1 MCLNTYKVIKTNITK
16 THPNPS
22 LNHYLELKLL
32 PYLHEAQN
40 RRESHLQAQKTGL
53 LLNKT
58 CDETL
63 MKQTEN
69 QKSLY
74 IYKKKYGPKWLWAEM
89 VWAEMVMGR
98 NGHGPKWLWAEM
110 TRNLPYSKTGRTS
123 PL

>member
-40 RRESHLQAQKTGL
+40 RRESHLQAQKTAL

-74 IYKKKYGPKWLWAEM
+74 IYI
-89 VWAEMVMGR
+89 
-98 NGHGPKWLWAEM
+98 
-110 TRNLPYSKTGRTS
+110 
-123 PL
+123 

>member
-40 RRESHLQAQKTGL
+40 RRESHLQAQKTAL

-74 IYKKKYGPKWLWAEM
+74 IYKKNMGRNGYGPKWYGPKWLWAEM
-89 VWAEMVMGR
+89 VMGR
-98 NGHGPKWLWAEM
+98 NGYGPK
-110 TRNLPYSKTGRTS
+110 
-123 PL
+123 

>member
-40 RRESHLQAQKTGL
+40 RRESHLQAQKTAL

-74 IYKKKYGPKWLWAEM
+74 IYIYKKI
-89 VWAEMVMGR
+89 WAEMVMGR
-98 NGHGPKWLWAEM
+98 NGMGRNGYGPKWSWAEM
-110 TRNLPYSKTGRTS
+110 VMGRNDPEPFSRLSILVYI
-123 PL
+123 